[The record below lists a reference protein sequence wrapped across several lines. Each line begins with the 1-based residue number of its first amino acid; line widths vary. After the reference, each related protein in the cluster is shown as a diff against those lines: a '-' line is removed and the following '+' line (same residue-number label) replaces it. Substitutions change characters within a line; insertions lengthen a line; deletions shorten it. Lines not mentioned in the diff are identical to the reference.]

1 MFSLKSCL
9 LSSIIALTFATTAV
23 APAGAQ
29 MAVYDPSNYA
39 QNVLQAARAL
49 QQVNNQI
56 KSLSNEATMLIGMAK
71 NLQSLDLNT
80 LGRLNGDLAAIT
92 DLMKQAKG
100 IAFTLQSTQAAFKAQ
115 YPDVYTAATSSGLV
129 NEATTRWQ
137 ASMNAFEQ
145 TLLVQAR
152 VNESLSTDAATLS
165 DLVTASQGS
174 EGGLQAQQAANQLQ
188 ALNIKQQMQI
198 ATLLSAQYRAEA
210 LDLARKAQAEA
221 AARALTK
228 AFIGSGSAY
237 TAH

>member
-9 LSSIIALTFATTAV
+9 LPSIIALTLATTVV

-80 LGRLNGDLAAIT
+80 LGRLNADLAAIT

-115 YPDVYTAATSSGLV
+115 YPAAYTAATSSGLV

-137 ASMNAFEQ
+137 ASMDAFEQ
-145 TLLVQAR
+145 TLLVQAK
-152 VNESLSTDAATLS
+152 VNESLSTDATTLS